1 LQNRCLGNTGFQVSP
16 IGLGTVK
23 FGRNQGVKYP
33 AAFELPSDQAIIE
46 LLAEAKA
53 LGVNLLDTAP
63 AYGSSE
69 ERLGKLLKGQRHDWI
84 LATKVGE
91 SFQDGN
97 SWFDFSSDAI
107 VQSVDRSLQRL
118 RTDFLDIVLVH
129 SNGDDLQIIREHEV
143 FVTLDQLKKAGKLR
157 AFGMSTKTVA
167 GGLLTIQHADVAMV
181 THHPQHTTEI
191 EVIRAA
197 HQQNKGILIKKAL
210 ASGHMTQSPRECIEF
225 ALAEPGVTSVI
236 VGTINAKHLRE
247 NAGVS

>member
-1 LQNRCLGNTGFQVSP
+1 MQNRCLGNTGFHVSP

-33 AAFELPSDQAIIE
+33 AAFELPSDQMIVE

-69 ERLGKLLKGQRHDWI
+69 ERLGQLLKGQRHEWI
-84 LATKVGE
+84 LSTKVGE
-91 SFQDGN
+91 IFQDGN
-97 SWFDFSSDAI
+97 SSFDFSSAAI

-118 RTDFLDIVLVH
+118 QTDYVDIVLVH
-129 SNGDDLQIIREHEV
+129 SSGEDEKIIREYEV
-143 FVTLDQLKKAGKLR
+143 FATLARLKDAGKLR
-157 AFGMSTKTVA
+157 AFGMSTKTIE
-167 GGLLTIQHADVAMV
+167 GGLLTIKFADVAMV
-181 THHPQHTTEI
+181 THHPQHTSEI
-191 EVIRAA
+191 EVIQAA

-247 NAGVS
+247 NVGG